1 MTLEATV
8 SMGWVNT
15 VIDAAKNLGVPEN
28 LLLETAGLPAGA
40 LSLERWPID
49 FITRLWHAAE
59 QCTRDPGFGL
69 KVGAGSDRH
78 RKSAAGISAPE

>member
-59 QCTRDPGFGL
+59 QCTRDPGFGPRIRQ
-69 KVGAGSDRH
+69 VC
-78 RKSAAGISAPE
+78 ISAEKIFFP